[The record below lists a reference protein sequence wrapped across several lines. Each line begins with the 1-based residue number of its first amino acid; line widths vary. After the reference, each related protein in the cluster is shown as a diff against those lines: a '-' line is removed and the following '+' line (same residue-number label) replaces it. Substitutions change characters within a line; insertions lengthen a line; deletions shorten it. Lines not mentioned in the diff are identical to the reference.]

1 MAIYTGAIVLKPGDR
16 VLDSGT
22 GSGEDR
28 PRKCCPLPYSL
39 SFQEPGFFHSLKKFP
54 PQSLLQQS
62 IIQSRTF
69 PESFPQTSFFSS
81 IRSQIYPVN
90 GPDTYSLVNQRFLFT
105 ALTGPQWEV
114 ALQELHRVI
123 VPGGWVQLVEA
134 KAISGHM
141 GPFSTNISN
150 LCSAFLAHKGLLFDI
165 ANRLPDMLT
174 QAGFIN
180 VSSETRALP
189 LGQWAGQDG
198 IGFRDDVT
206 SVLSAI
212 RGPLFEAG
220 GLGLVS
226 SEQEYDYLIACVR
239 KEWDDGQEVSARQN

>member
-1 MAIYTGAIVLKPGDR
+1 MLSTALLLVFPGAWVLSLAEEVPSSVSLTAID
-16 VLDSGT
+16 
-22 GSGEDR
+22 
-28 PRKCCPLPYSL
+28 
-39 SFQEPGFFHSLKKFP
+39 
-54 PQSLLQQS
+54 
-62 IIQSRTF
+62 IQSKIF
-69 PESFPQTSFFSS
+69 PESSPPNVEFLLHSVTDLP
-81 IRSQIYPVN
+81 SQWT
-90 GPDTYSLVNQRFLFT
+90 DTYSLVNQRFLFT

-174 QAGFIN
+174 QAGFVN

-206 SVLSAI
+206 TVLSAI

-239 KEWDDGQEVSARQN
+239 KEWDDGQEVSASTELTMMYAQKV